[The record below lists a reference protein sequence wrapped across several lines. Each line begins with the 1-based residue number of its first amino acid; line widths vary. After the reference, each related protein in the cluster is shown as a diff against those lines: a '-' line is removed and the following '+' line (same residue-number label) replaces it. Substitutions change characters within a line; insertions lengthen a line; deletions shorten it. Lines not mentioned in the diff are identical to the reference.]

1 MSYALLLAAPLL
13 AAAVLA
19 VVALRRDRRGCAAL
33 AIAAAAVLALTIAF
47 DSLMIATD
55 LFRFDDAQLLGL
67 RLGLAPV
74 EDLGYALIAVFAV
87 AAIWRLLGRSRAD
100 AAVAGVR
107 GADADA

>member
-13 AAAVLA
+13 AAAALA
-19 VVALRRDRRGCAAL
+19 VVALRRDRRGWAAL
-33 AIAAAAVLALTIAF
+33 AMAAAAVLALTIAF

-74 EDLGYALIAVFAV
+74 EDLGYALIALCSV
-87 AAIWRLLGRSRAD
+87 AAIWRLLGRARSTGD
-100 AAVAGVR
+100 GAAVQ
-107 GADADA
+107 ADADA

>member
-13 AAAVLA
+13 ATAVL
-19 VVALRRDRRGCAAL
+19 VVIALRRDRRGWAAL
-33 AIAAAAVLALTIAF
+33 AIAAAAVLALTVAF

-74 EDLGYALIAVFAV
+74 EDLGYALIALFAV
-87 AAIWRLLGRSRAD
+87 AAVWRLLGRARAD
-100 AAVAGVR
+100 APGAGVQ
-107 GADADA
+107 ADADA